1 MLQVVIANRL
11 RDGIVV
17 FLAAN
22 GGWVE
27 YLDDARLA
35 DGEQEAK
42 EMLEAARAA
51 EAHQVVVGAELV
63 PVDRS
68 GGRITP
74 TRYRD
79 RIRSQGPSV
88 RCDLGKQA
96 RG

>member
-35 DGEQEAK
+35 DG
-42 EMLEAARAA
+42 
-51 EAHQVVVGAELV
+51 VGAELV

-88 RCDLGKQA
+88 RRDLGKQA